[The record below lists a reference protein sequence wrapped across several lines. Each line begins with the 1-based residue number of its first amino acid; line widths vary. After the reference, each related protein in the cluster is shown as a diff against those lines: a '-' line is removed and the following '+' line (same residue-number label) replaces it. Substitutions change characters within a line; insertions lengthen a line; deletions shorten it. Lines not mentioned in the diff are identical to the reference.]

1 MQRRQAGRDRVPT
14 EMAMAHVGAG
24 EDRNSS
30 GRGRPCL
37 GGAGVGVGRRLQRR
51 RPLERN
57 REHGLGDHLRRLR
70 CGVRGYRRSGMHRG
84 RRDHRWTGRRGREPG
99 SRRGR
104 RILQSGQQRADGR
117 GRCRRAAELGER
129 RGHVPRP
136 CQRSRQHRRSAQHRS
151 MQLLARAGRQSAWRR
166 HAVVFPGR
174 HLRSSTG
181 PRMGRLAVA
190 IRLPRSP
197 PIAPRLRIA

>member
-1 MQRRQAGRDRVPT
+1 
-14 EMAMAHVGAG
+14 MAHAGAG

-57 REHGLGDHLRRLR
+57 REHGLGDHVRGLR

-84 RRDHRWTGRRGREPG
+84 RRDHRWTGRCGREPG
-99 SRRGR
+99 ARRGR
-104 RILQSGQQRADGR
+104 RILQSGEQRADGR

-136 CQRSRQHRRSAQHRS
+136 GQRSRQHRRPAQHRS
-151 MQLLARAGRQSAWRR
+151 MQLLARAGRQSARRR
-166 HAVVFPGR
+166 HPVVFPGR
-174 HLRSSTG
+174 PLRPSGGSRIG
-181 PRMGRLAVA
+181 GL
-190 IRLPRSP
+190 RLPAAYPGRRQLHAAS
-197 PIAPRLRIA
+197 RIA